1 MESVASIACVNLVFV
16 WKFCRLIGDFMLFYA
31 YFIDGDTD
39 KLFFKLFI
47 FIPPLASTCSFRL
60 PVIFFVKQNWPEI
73 NSRKVRV
80 QITQR
85 LMFTHQRGAIDL
97 SPT

>member
-1 MESVASIACVNLVFV
+1 MARGVNKIFITVF
-16 WKFCRLIGDFMLFYA
+16 KFGLSLFYRRRH
-31 YFIDGDTD
+31 DTD
-39 KLFFKLFI
+39 KLFYKLFI

-85 LMFTHQRGAIDL
+85 LMF
-97 SPT
+97 